1 MISIGDPFESA
12 GGSAPRKSAMV
23 GMTSRSV
30 TTPAL
35 RVESE
40 VSDPSSPRSA
50 NRLLDVPRA
59 STSGCSSSLAP
70 IISGEGVVEATKTS
84 TDPSSTDVTISTIML
99 ATPSSPP
106 SRLGS
111 SHRKWTF
118 CSPGAMPA
126 SPSVGNPF
134 CSVIS
139 AAPPLVARA
148 ATSGIP
154 SISSNETPGTRKTK
168 TSPVSPLTC
177 ARAEVEAKP
186 PATMSGS
193 RSAPRRA
200 RVTTGPGSVRA
211 RGGRRRRAPPA
222 WPPSPGSRGRRG
234 TYPRSRSRRRP

>member
-1 MISIGDPFESA
+1 
-12 GGSAPRKSAMV
+12 MV

-40 VSDPSSPRSA
+40 VSDPASPAVRRTGRSDVPPRKHESDAARPWRRSSPARAWSRRRRPARIRRRPTSPSRRS
-50 NRLLDVPRA
+50 
-59 STSGCSSSLAP
+59 C
-70 IISGEGVVEATKTS
+70 
-84 TDPSSTDVTISTIML
+84 
-99 ATPSSPP
+99 SPP
-106 SRLGS
+106 LRVHPLAWGRAIGS
-111 SHRKWTF
+111 WTF
-118 CSPGAMPA
+118 CSPGRCPA

-148 ATSGIP
+148 ATSGIAEHLLERD
-154 SISSNETPGTRKTK
+154 SGDQEDEDFTRFPR
-168 TSPVSPLTC
+168 SP
-177 ARAEVEAKP
+177 ARVR
-186 PATMSGS
+186 TWRRNRLRRRVGS

-211 RGGRRRRAPPA
+211 RGGRPRRAPPA

-234 TYPRSRSRRRP
+234 TCPRSRSRRRR

>member
-12 GGSAPRKSAMV
+12 GGSTPRKSAMV

-35 RVESE
+35 RVESD
-40 VSDPSSPRSA
+40 VSDPSSRS
-50 NRLLDVPRA
+50 
-59 STSGCSSSLAP
+59 
-70 IISGEGVVEATKTS
+70 SGEQVARTS
-84 TDPSSTDVTISTIML
+84 PGARRVDAARPWRRSSPARAWSRRRRPARIRRRPTSPSRRSSL

-106 SRLGS
+106 SRVGS
-111 SHRKWTF
+111 SHRRWTF

-186 PATMSGS
+186 PATMS
-193 RSAPRRA
+193 RQQERA
-200 RVTTGPGSVRA
+200 ETRA
-211 RGGRRRRAPPA
+211 GHDRA
-222 WPPSPGSRGRRG
+222 GE
-234 TYPRSRSRRRP
+234 RSRSRRTTAPSAASLASISW

>member
-1 MISIGDPFESA
+1 MISIGDPLESA
-12 GGSAPRKSAMV
+12 GGSTPRKSAMV

-50 NRLLDVPRA
+50 NRSLDVPRA
-59 STSGCSSSLAP
+59 STSGCSSSLAT

-106 SRLGS
+106 SRVGS

-148 ATSGIP
+148 ATSGDP
-154 SISSNETPGTRKTK
+154 EHLLERDSGDEEDEDLTRFPAHLRACGGGGETPCDDERQQE
-168 TSPVSPLTC
+168 
-177 ARAEVEAKP
+177 RAE
-186 PATMSGS
+186 T
-193 RSAPRRA
+193 RA
-200 RVTTGPGSVRA
+200 GHDRA
-211 RGGRRRRAPPA
+211 GE
-222 WPPSPGSRGRRG
+222 
-234 TYPRSRSRRRP
+234 RSRSRRTTAPSAASLASISW